1 MWMLANVAESDV
13 SAFHLGQEVRVSLMA
28 YPSKTFN
35 GHITTITSTV
45 DPNTH
50 RMLVRSEVED
60 PQHELRSGMFATFV
74 IQTGEPVRSLTVPV
88 SGLVREGD
96 GTMTAWVTTDR
107 KRFTQRA
114 VTIGDRRGDYRQIL
128 DGLKAGELIATDGA
142 IFLSNM
148 LAIGQ
153 AGG

>member
-1 MWMLANVAESDV
+1 M
-13 SAFHLGQEVRVSLMA
+13 
-28 YPSKTFN
+28 
-35 GHITTITSTV
+35 V

-50 RMLVRSEVED
+50 RMLIRSDIDD
-60 PQHELRSGMFATFV
+60 PNHELRSGMFATFV
-74 IQTGEPVRSLTVPV
+74 IRTGDPVRSAAVPL

-96 GTMTAWVTTDR
+96 GTTTAWVTTDR
-107 KRFTQRA
+107 RRFTQRT
-114 VTIGDRRGDYRQIL
+114 VTIGERKDGFRQIL
-128 DGLKAGELIATDGA
+128 DGLHPGELIATDGA